1 MGEGREDGLRASIPL
16 LILVAACTS
25 TPKTNPETVEALV
38 AAGRAPIERS
48 LKVETIETEPPAAP
62 GDYRIGPNDVLRIVV
77 VGHPEL
83 TGEGSLEAPV
93 GTRVQRDGFIYPP
106 MIDGVMAAGHTTT
119 EVRDALVTKFRTY
132 IKEPQV
138 GVEILK
144 FESQKFY
151 VLGHVEKPTVLPVDG
166 NTTLLDGIA
175 LAGGIR
181 ATGDIEGAYVIRA
194 GKLLPVSLGDI
205 LLRGDTSRN
214 VAMQHGDMVYVPDKT
229 DWKVYVLGE
238 VKKPG
243 IVPMD
248 WRGLNLAD
256 AIAAA
261 EGLDLLNSKKSEIRI
276 FRGGWQKPQA
286 FTVSIS
292 DVYQFG
298 TSIQLH
304 PGDRIVAGTRGLATW
319 SRTIT
324 LLTPWMQSGAT
335 IAAVAAAVAAN

>member
-1 MGEGREDGLRASIPL
+1 LRLPPIPL
-16 LILVAACTS
+16 LLLLAACTS
-25 TPKTNPETVEALV
+25 TPETNPETVQALV

-48 LKVETIETEPPAAP
+48 LKVETIATEPPAAA
-62 GDYRIGPNDVLRIVV
+62 GEYRIGPNDVLHVVV

-83 TGEGSLEAPV
+83 TGDASQGAPV
-93 GTRVQRDGFIYPP
+93 GLRVQRDGKIYPA
-106 MIDGVMAAGHTTT
+106 MIEGLPAAGKTTS
-119 EVRDALVTKFRTY
+119 EVRDALQQKFAAY
-132 IKEPQV
+132 IKDPQV
-138 GVEILK
+138 AVEVLK

-151 VLGHVEKPTVLPVDG
+151 VLGHVARPTVLPVDG

-175 LAGGIR
+175 HAGGIR
-181 ATGDIEGAYVIRA
+181 ETGDIEGAYVIRG
-194 GKLLPVSLGDI
+194 GKLLSVSLGDI

-214 VAMQHGDMVYVPDKT
+214 IPMQNGDMIYVPDKT

-261 EGLDLLNSKKSEIRI
+261 EGLDLLNSKKSEIKI

-286 FTVSIS
+286 FTVSIT
-292 DVYQFG
+292 DVYTYG
-298 TSIQLH
+298 TSIALH
-304 PGDRIVAGTRGLATW
+304 PGDRIVVGTRGLATW

-335 IAAVAAAVAAN
+335 IAAVAAAVAAG

>member
-1 MGEGREDGLRASIPL
+1 MRPPIPFLFL
-16 LILVAACTS
+16 LAACSS
-25 TPKTNPETVEALV
+25 TPKTNPETVQALV
-38 AAGRAPIERS
+38 EAGRAPIERR
-48 LKVETIETEPPAAP
+48 LKVETIETEAPAVA
-62 GDYRIGPNDVLRIVV
+62 GEYRIGVNDVLHTVV

-83 TGEGSLEAPV
+83 AGTGQDSQGAPV
-93 GTRVQRDGFIYPP
+93 GARVQGDGMIYPP
-106 MIDGVMAAGHTTT
+106 MIPGVQAAGLTTV
-119 EVRDALVTKFRTY
+119 EVRDLLKAAFGAY
-132 IKEPQV
+132 IKDPQV
-138 GVEILK
+138 SVEVLK

-151 VLGHVEKPTVLPVDG
+151 VLGHVGRPTVLPVNG
-166 NTTLLDGIA
+166 STTLLDGIA

-181 ATGDIEGAYVIRA
+181 ETGDIEGAYVIRS

-214 VAMQHGDMVYVPDKT
+214 LAMQHGDMVYVPDKT

-238 VKKPG
+238 VEKPG

-256 AIAAA
+256 AIAAV

-286 FTVSIS
+286 FTVSIE

-304 PGDRIVAGTRGLATW
+304 PGDRIIAGTRGLATW

>member
-1 MGEGREDGLRASIPL
+1 MPPVPL
-16 LILVAACTS
+16 LFLLAACTS
-25 TPKTNPETVEALV
+25 TPETNPETVQALV

-62 GDYRIGPNDVLRIVV
+62 GEYRIGPNDVLHIVV

-83 TGEGSLEAPV
+83 TGDASQGAPV
-93 GTRVQRDGFIYPP
+93 GLRVQRDGKIYPA
-106 MIDGVMAAGHTTT
+106 MIEGIPAAGKTTA
-119 EVRDALVTKFRTY
+119 EVRDALQLKFAAY

-151 VLGHVEKPTVLPVDG
+151 VLGHVERPTVLPVDG

-175 LAGGIR
+175 HAGGIR
-181 ATGDIEGAYVIRA
+181 ETGDIEGAYVIRG
-194 GKLLPVSLGDI
+194 GKLLSVSLGDI

-214 VAMQHGDMVYVPDKT
+214 IAMQNGDMIYVPDKT

-261 EGLDLLNSKKSEIRI
+261 EGLDLLNSKKSEIKI

-286 FTVSIS
+286 FTVSIT
-292 DVYQFG
+292 DVYTYG
-298 TSIQLH
+298 TSIALH
-304 PGDRIVAGTRGLATW
+304 PGDRIVVGTRGLATW

-335 IAAVAAAVAAN
+335 IAAVAAAVAAG